1 MKVETT
7 SLNGVLLIT
16 PPTIFNDFRGC
27 YVETYNARLYQEAG
41 IRINFIQDDISV
53 SARHVLR
60 GLHGDAETWKLV
72 SCLYGQLQLVVVNFE
87 RSSPQYLQ
95 WESFLLSDQNCLQVL
110 IPPNFANGHLVL
122 SDQAIFHYKQ
132 SAYYNRK
139 AQFSLAWN
147 DPQLKIIWQIK
158 DPILSERDKKSIHL
172 RKTMYP

>member
-60 GLHGDAETWKLV
+60 GLHG
-72 SCLYGQLQLVVVNFE
+72 
-87 RSSPQYLQ
+87 
-95 WESFLLSDQNCLQVL
+95 
-110 IPPNFANGHLVL
+110 
-122 SDQAIFHYKQ
+122 
-132 SAYYNRK
+132 
-139 AQFSLAWN
+139 
-147 DPQLKIIWQIK
+147 
-158 DPILSERDKKSIHL
+158 
-172 RKTMYP
+172 